1 MRSSSFSF
9 SFPILTFVFVFVF
22 IIFIFIFFLII
33 LILIFIFIVF
43 FFIIIFTF
51 AFLFFTIHI
60 FWVAVLGRWSV
71 WVNLWIVNKQCGE
84 AILELDKS
92 VQPPIVRRLYYD
104 IVGGES
110 AAIPRPHFSATQD
123 IDIDLESLLSLSQY
137 VCIYIYILCMYRY
150 I

>member
-1 MRSSSFSF
+1 MRSCSFSF
-9 SFPILTFVFVFVF
+9 SFPILTFIFIFVFVF
-22 IIFIFIFFLII
+22 FVIFIFIFFLII
-33 LILIFIFIVF
+33 LILNLIVF

-60 FWVAVLGRWSV
+60 IWVAVLGRWSV

-92 VQPPIVRRLYYD
+92 VQPSIVRRLYYD

-123 IDIDLESLLSLSQY
+123 IDLESLHSLFQY
-137 VCIYIYILCMYRY
+137 VCIYIMYE
-150 I
+150 